1 ALPGAG
7 PPPPPHRPA
16 SPGSHFRHEP
26 DKRRDLRVAAD
37 QRTARGDDGHGAYS
51 TAHVIYGQAAL
62 FGCSPLLGPFLLIKM
77 PFISG
82 RITPSL
88 QVAAQVYRNFQ
99 ATFITCASEIS
110 QAGSSGT
117 LAASFVL

>member
-1 ALPGAG
+1 MPGSPSISTAPPRPAVTSVTSLTNVAISASRPTSALPGG
-7 PPPPPHRPA
+7 TMGTERILQLTLYT
-16 SPGSHFRHEP
+16 
-26 DKRRDLRVAAD
+26 DKR
-37 QRTARGDDGHGAYS
+37 HYS
-51 TAHVIYGQAAL
+51 DA
-62 FGCSPLLGPFLLIKM
+62 PLYWGPFLLIEM

-82 RITPSL
+82 RVMPSL

-99 ATFITCASEIS
+99 ATFITRASEIS